1 MAINPALINTVQ
13 VKDLPPNPISLTDN
27 FVHEVGNTLSRS
39 TIQELVDFIRSQSSA
54 QPFEIKYV
62 RAPDYQYILD
72 NFDMTPGATQ
82 GLGIVGGLWEGWAI
96 FNGNNGTDN
105 LDGQTLIGF
114 GANYATVGQFVGSAD
129 AVVVEHSHKIGDQSG
144 SSGSGTTNVRYI
156 GKEIESNSLGI
167 PYTDTTGVSGVG
179 KNIQPSMVILMI
191 MKLP

>member
-1 MAINPALINTVQ
+1 MSINPALINTVQ

-27 FVHEVGNTLSRS
+27 FPHEVGNTLSRS
-39 TIQELVDFIRSQSSA
+39 TIQELVDFIRSQSVSY
-54 QPFEIKYV
+54 PYEVKYI
-62 RAPDYQYILD
+62 RAPDAQYITD

-144 SSGSGTTNVRYI
+144 SSGSGTTNARYI
-156 GKEIESNSLGI
+156 GKEIETDSLGV
-167 PYTDTTGVSGVG
+167 PYTDNSGVSGVG

>member
-82 GLGIVGGLWEGWAI
+82 GLGIIGGLWEGWAI

>member
-39 TIQELVDFIRSQSSA
+39 TIQELVDFLRSQSVSY
-54 QPFEIKYV
+54 PFEKKEII
-62 RAPDYQYILD
+62 APDSQYITD
-72 NFDMTPGATQ
+72 NFDMTPSATQ
-82 GLGIVGGLWEGWAI
+82 GLGIVGKIWEGWAI
-96 FNGNNGTDN
+96 CNGNNGTPN
-105 LDGQTLIGF
+105 LDGQTTIGF
-114 GANYATVGQFVGSAD
+114 GANYPTVGQFVGSAD

-144 SSGSGTTNVRYI
+144 SSGSGTTDVRYI

-167 PYTDTTGVSGVG
+167 PYTDITGVSGVG